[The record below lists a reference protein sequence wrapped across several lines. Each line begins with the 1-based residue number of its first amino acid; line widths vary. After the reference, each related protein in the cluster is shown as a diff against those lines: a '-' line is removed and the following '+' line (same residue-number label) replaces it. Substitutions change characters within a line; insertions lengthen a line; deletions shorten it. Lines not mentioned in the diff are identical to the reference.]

1 MRSRLFTTCP
11 FVLAI
16 ISMLCLPESAWPQT
30 GTPIPPGHTAAN
42 RATRNSE
49 NVEPPA
55 LPAQNVTAA
64 QVVQQANELASLAQ
78 QVRVDAEQA
87 TKGLL
92 AKDLKDKLKRIEKLS
107 KRLREELT
115 P

>member
-1 MRSRLFTTCP
+1 
-11 FVLAI
+11 
-16 ISMLCLPESAWPQT
+16 
-30 GTPIPPGHTAAN
+30 
-42 RATRNSE
+42 
-49 NVEPPA
+49 
-55 LPAQNVTAA
+55 
-64 QVVQQANELASLAQ
+64 VVQQANELASLAQ

>member
-1 MRSRLFTTCP
+1 MRKRLLRTYF

-16 ISMLCLPESAWPQT
+16 VATLSLPASLWSQT
-30 GTPIPPGHTAAN
+30 GTPVSPGHTAAN
-42 RATRNSE
+42 RATRQAE

-55 LPAQNVTAA
+55 PPVKTVTSAH
-64 QVVQQANELASLAQ
+64 VLQQADELASLAQ
-78 QVRVDAEQA
+78 QVRADTEQA

-107 KRLREELT
+107 KQLRQELI